1 MSKVAGKRAL
11 YTLEFKQEAVRVV
24 QSGRSCVSVAKE
36 FGIANQTLDSWVRLS
51 RDGKLGAVN
60 AKPITAEQMELS
72 RLRAENARLK
82 MERDILKKA
91 TAYFARDLV

>member
-1 MSKVAGKRAL
+1 MSKVTNKRAL

-36 FGIANQTLDSWVRLS
+36 FGIASQTLDNWVKLL

-60 AKPITAEQMELS
+60 AKPITAEPLVT
-72 RLRAENARLK
+72 
-82 MERDILKKA
+82 
-91 TAYFARDLV
+91 TAYINGLKTEPIKTGWQSNLMAA

>member
-36 FGIANQTLDSWVRLS
+36 FGIASQTLDSW
-51 RDGKLGAVN
+51 
-60 AKPITAEQMELS
+60 
-72 RLRAENARLK
+72 
-82 MERDILKKA
+82 
-91 TAYFARDLV
+91 

>member
-36 FGIANQTLDSWVRLS
+36 FGIASQTLDSGVT

-91 TAYFARDLV
+91 TAYLAREHV